1 MTTTERPD
9 VANGIDFAALESAI
23 GLNWY
28 DVDPNL
34 QQLVERLA
42 LPEDR
47 AFADEQLRN
56 MGGVIGGPV
65 AERAEI
71 TDKHPPRLEKYDA
84 WGNEVNEIVHHQS
97 AIDTKRD
104 LWENGFLGL
113 RWTDQVRKTRAGHL
127 PPVVNTGFLYF
138 LNQAETGMACGIG
151 MTSSAAGIVN
161 RHAPPEIRDR
171 FLPHLTTMDFDQA
184 WAGGMFMTEVRGGS
198 DLASSECG
206 ARKTADGWR
215 VTGSKWFCSNLDA
228 EAILTLARPDGAAAG
243 LAGLAQFLIPKFRSD
258 GSRNGVHIR
267 RLKDKLGTKA
277 VPTGEVDFEDAEAYL
292 MGREDPDRGADPGR
306 GADPDRGAGFQPA
319 NTGDAATNEVAAR
332 DGRGVNRMMEMVQ
345 GSRFGVALMG
355 LGIMRRSFVEAAIYA
370 HHRTAFGQTIASFP
384 LVKETLVEMA
394 IEVEAG
400 CAIAFGAAEASARR
414 DPESQRL
421 YRLLV
426 PLAKLRCTRRGID
439 LASQAVEIHGGNG
452 YIENWPVARQLRDAQ
467 CHTIWEGTENIICL
481 DVLRSMTKEHADE
494 ALFARIERALGGAEH
509 PSLAGTAAQIGK
521 SVDELKETIAW
532 LDKAPQDVRL
542 LQARRLSNYMA
553 DVAQAALL
561 IEEAVWELAH
571 KNSARKAV
579 VARYFVATRLTDR
592 PARGITS
599 ADTTVLDYFEQIV
612 RYQPIAPSALA

>member
-1 MTTTERPD
+1 MTASERPS
-9 VANGIDFAALESAI
+9 VAEGIDYTTVESAI

-28 DVDPNL
+28 DADPNL
-34 QQLVERLA
+34 RQLVERLA

-47 AFADEQLRN
+47 AFAEQQLRN

-65 AERAEI
+65 AARAEI

-84 WGNEVNEIVHHQS
+84 WGNEINEIVHHQS

-113 RWTDQVRKTRAGHL
+113 RWTDDVRKTRAGHL
-127 PPVVNTGFLYF
+127 PPVINTGFLYF

-151 MTSSAAGIVN
+151 MTSSAAGIIN
-161 RHAPPEIRDR
+161 RHAPPEVRDR
-171 FLPHLTTMDFDQA
+171 FLPHLTTMDFGEA

-198 DLASSECG
+198 DLASSECN

-228 EAILTLARPDGAAAG
+228 EAILTLARPDGAAPG
-243 LAGLAQFLIPKFRSD
+243 LAGLAQFLIPKFRAN

-292 MGREDPDRGADPGR
+292 MGREQPEAGADNNRGAAVP
-306 GADPDRGAGFQPA
+306 PA
-319 NTGDAATNEVAAR
+319 RSGSASSDEIGAR

-355 LGIMRRSFVEAAIYA
+355 LGIMRRSFLEAAIYA
-370 HHRTAFGQTIASFP
+370 HHRTAFGQIIAAYP
-384 LVKETLVEMA
+384 LVKETLVDMA
-394 IEVEAG
+394 VEVEAG
-400 CAIAFGAAEASARR
+400 CAIAFEAAEAGARH
-414 DPESQRL
+414 DAESQRL
-421 YRLLV
+421 YRILV

-509 PSLAGTAAQIGK
+509 PSLTATASQIGR
-521 SVDELKETIAW
+521 SVDEVKDAIAW

-561 IEEAVWELAH
+561 VEEAVWELAH
-571 KNSARKAV
+571 KNSARKAII
-579 VARYFVATRLTDR
+579 ARYFVATRLTER
-592 PARGITS
+592 PMRGITS
-599 ADTTVLDYFEQIV
+599 TDTTVLDYFEQIV
-612 RYQPIAPSALA
+612 RYQPIAPQLVS